1 MLREKLSGSVRI
13 FSVDYDALT
22 KSLKETAN
30 RIRSNRPDVK
40 RVLLF
45 GSFAKGNYVP
55 ESDIDIL
62 IEVKDSPVPFLERRD
77 AFVDYFTGLP
87 FDLNILVYTE
97 KELKKMLE
105 EKNAFILAAID
116 GAVEL

>member
-13 FSVDYDALT
+13 FSVDYEALL
-22 KSLKETAN
+22 KSLKERAS
-30 RIRSNRPDVK
+30 RIKQDRLDVK

-55 ESDIDIL
+55 ESDLDIL

-97 KELKKMLE
+97 REMEKMLE
-105 EKNAFILAAID
+105 EKNAFIMAATE